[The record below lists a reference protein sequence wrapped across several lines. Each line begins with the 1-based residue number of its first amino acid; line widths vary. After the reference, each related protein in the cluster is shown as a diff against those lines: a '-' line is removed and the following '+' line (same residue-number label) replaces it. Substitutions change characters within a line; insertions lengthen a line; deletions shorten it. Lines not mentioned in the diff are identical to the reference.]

1 MRPGVVL
8 VVKERATCST
18 IQNACLYNVKYMIG
32 TDFDVV
38 IEVRSQ
44 HAAASSK
51 QLATMVYTVHVDVR
65 CGAGPHLDVQLR
77 MSQGYLTEQQRGC
90 TSSQAPRPPAVV
102 VSHRTHGVHQIA
114 R

>member
-1 MRPGVVL
+1 
-8 VVKERATCST
+8 
-18 IQNACLYNVKYMIG
+18 MIG
-32 TDFDVV
+32 TDFDAV

-51 QLATMVYTVHVDVR
+51 QLVYTVRVDVR
-65 CGAGPHLDVQLR
+65 CGAGPHLDVQRR
-77 MSQGYLTEQQRGC
+77 MSKGYLTEQQRGC